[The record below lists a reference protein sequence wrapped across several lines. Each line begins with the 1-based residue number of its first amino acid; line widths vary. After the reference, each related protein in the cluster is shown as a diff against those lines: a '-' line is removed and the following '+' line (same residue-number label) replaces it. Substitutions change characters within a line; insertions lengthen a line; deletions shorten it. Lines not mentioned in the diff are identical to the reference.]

1 MEEAE
6 PKLVLEGYIVE
17 QGRICVQERT
27 EGMATVIEVG
37 KLE

>member
-6 PKLVLEGYIVE
+6 PKLVLEGYRVE
-17 QGRICVQERT
+17 QGRICVQKRT

>member
-6 PKLVLEGYIVE
+6 PKLVLEQYRVE
-17 QGRICVQERT
+17 QGRICVQKRT

-37 KLE
+37 KVE